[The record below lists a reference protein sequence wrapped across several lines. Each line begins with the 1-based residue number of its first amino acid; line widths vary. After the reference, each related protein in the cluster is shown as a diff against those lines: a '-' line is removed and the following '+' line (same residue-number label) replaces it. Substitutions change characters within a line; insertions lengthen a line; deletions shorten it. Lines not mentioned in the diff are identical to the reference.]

1 METINGNATA
11 VQTETAPKIR
21 PRLTKGQI
29 ASAVLKLNRITK
41 PDAAHNLLREFLE
54 HPEDEGLLSLA
65 VQFYADLK

>member
-1 METINGNATA
+1 MENNGNIAATA
-11 VQTETAPKIR
+11 TETAPEIR

-54 HPEDEGLLSLA
+54 NPEDVGLLSLA